1 MQKSFL
7 DLFSC
12 KANLSEQQ
20 QHLFFSHPNASY
32 QELTVYLSFR
42 MFSFCGKGHIL
53 MQVPH
58 ANFFTFLNNICIFI
72 LLLISNSRKFENLSH
87 IFWHIFD
94 AFLMHFSFFNI
105 LLILQKS
112 TKILRKIFWI
122 SKITSFRDLGRDTF
136 LVFRKGPSTS
146 SCPMRMRRTRN
157 LVRRSVVY

>member
-20 QHLFFSHPNASY
+20 QNFFFSHPNASY

-94 AFLMHFSFFNI
+94 AFLMHFWCTFDALFLFFFYI

-122 SKITSFRDLGRDTF
+122 SKITK
-136 LVFRKGPSTS
+136 LVKLLAFAT
-146 SCPMRMRRTRN
+146 
-157 LVRRSVVY
+157 

>member
-32 QELTVYLSFR
+32 QELTLYLSFR

-72 LLLISNSRKFENLSH
+72 LLLIKFKEIRKPITHRL
-87 IFWHIFD
+87 
-94 AFLMHFSFFNI
+94 AHF
-105 LLILQKS
+105 
-112 TKILRKIFWI
+112 
-122 SKITSFRDLGRDTF
+122 
-136 LVFRKGPSTS
+136 
-146 SCPMRMRRTRN
+146 
-157 LVRRSVVY
+157 